1 MKRNQL
7 KDLGLDED
15 QIKAVMD
22 LNGEDINNAKSGND
36 AIIEENNALK
46 AQIAERDKDLKNL
59 RKNAKD
65 NEELSNSY
73 KELEIKYKNDT
84 ADLTNKLNQTRLTS
98 AVDRALSASKVR
110 DTKAIKGFLDMD
122 KVKIDDQGNLS
133 GLDEQIKEIR
143 QTAPYIFNEG
153 TKQNYEPNNGTPAT
167 TDPIQ
172 AMVDVFKK

>member
-36 AIIEENNALK
+36 AIVEENNALK

-73 KELEIKYKNDT
+73 KELEVKYKNDT
-84 ADLTNKLNQTRLTS
+84 TALTNKLNQARLTS

-122 KVKIDDQGNLS
+122 KVKLDEQGNLS

-143 QTAPYIFNEG
+143 QTAPYIFDEG